1 MASPIEEPRR
11 YACAICARR
20 KVKCDKQLPC
30 SNCRKAQTQCSYEAP
45 PPPKPR
51 KRAADEDLLARIA
64 QYEQLMRENGIDYTQ
79 HANVWVPSAL
89 TPKSEKS
96 TSVVNELPPQ
106 EETELCLWS
115 RLGPDLKYP
124 PMLSLRH
131 KDDPYLHPLPPLHTM
146 LFNSEIRIHELHPEP
161 KQIYFLWQKYVDAIN
176 PLIKIVHVPTL
187 QKRILDA
194 VWDPANI
201 PKPLAAL
208 IFAMYTLSIT
218 AMSSDECMASFNQ
231 ERGMLLTRYR
241 SATVRALT
249 EADFLSTRDIE
260 VLQALVMFIF
270 ANPESELASTLTAS
284 AIRTGQ
290 IMGLHK
296 AESDTKLSFFDK
308 EIRIRIWWQIKGL
321 DLRVRTTSTPGMKPA
336 KSDFGDQRIPFN
348 INDADLHP
356 DMLEPQV
363 EYSGPTEMVCVLM
376 KFEASKWLG
385 SSPKATKVFECMA
398 PGFSKVRTSVKVEN
412 EVISELEAIFEEKY
426 LSKLDRCVPFHDLA
440 YTMAKLAHARLRFKL
455 HHPRGRTGLAEG
467 DVYLSKEESDIL
479 FNAALSF
486 VELVQVGFKS
496 KFSSQLFT
504 HMSSTYQID
513 AFIHVISE
521 LRRRCSGPRIDQAWK
536 SIDELYAQH
545 PEIIEHVEN
554 SLFFALGNLTLEAW
568 EARRKVV
575 AEADTAP
582 RCIEMLWNKRRA
594 ADGDIGMTI
603 QGVTGLGGWDF
614 NVGDD
619 FDWNSWNDFLRF

>member
-1 MASPIEEPRR
+1 MASPSEEPRKH
-11 YACAICARR
+11 ACTICARR

-89 TPKSEKS
+89 TPKSERGAS
-96 TSVVNELPPQ
+96 AVNELPAT
-106 EETELCLWS
+106 EATELCLWS
-115 RLGPDLKYP
+115 RLSPELKYP

-131 KDDPYLHPLPPLHTM
+131 RDDPYLHPLPPLHTM
-146 LFNSEIRIHELHPEP
+146 LFDSGSRVHELHPEP
-161 KQIYFLWQKYVDAIN
+161 KQIYFLWQKFVDAIN

-194 VWDPANI
+194 VWDPINI

-208 IFAMYTLSIT
+208 MFSIYTLSVT
-218 AMSSDECMASFNQ
+218 AMSSEECMASFSQ
-231 ERGMLLTRYR
+231 ERRALLTRYR
-241 SATVRALT
+241 SGTVRALA
-249 EADFLSTRDIE
+249 EADFLSTRDLQ
-260 VLQALVMFIF
+260 VLQALVLFIF
-270 ANPESELASTLTAS
+270 ANPESELASTLTGA
-284 AIRTGQ
+284 AIRIGQ
-290 IMGLHK
+290 VMGLYK
-296 AESDTKLSFFDK
+296 ADSDTKLSFFQK
-308 EIRIRIWWQIKGL
+308 EMRIRIWWQIKGL
-321 DLRVRTTSTPGMKPA
+321 DLRVRAASTPGIKLA

-363 EYSGPTEMVCVLM
+363 EYPGPTEMVCVLM
-376 KFEASKWLG
+376 KFEATKWLS
-385 SSPKATKVFECMA
+385 SSPKAAKVFECMA

-426 LSKLDRCVPFHDLA
+426 LSKLDRCVPFHDL
-440 YTMAKLAHARLRFKL
+440 T
-455 HHPRGRTGLAEG
+455 
-467 DVYLSKEESDIL
+467 
-479 FNAALSF
+479 
-486 VELVQVGFKS
+486 
-496 KFSSQLFT
+496 
-504 HMSSTYQID
+504 
-513 AFIHVISE
+513 E

-536 SIDELYAQH
+536 LINDLYDEH
-545 PEIIEHVEN
+545 PELIDHVEN

-568 EARRKVV
+568 EARRKTV
-575 AEADTAP
+575 AESEKTP
-582 RCIEMLWNKRRA
+582 RCIEMLWSKRHA

-603 QGVTGLGGWDF
+603 QGVTGLEGWEF
-614 NVGDD
+614 NVGDE